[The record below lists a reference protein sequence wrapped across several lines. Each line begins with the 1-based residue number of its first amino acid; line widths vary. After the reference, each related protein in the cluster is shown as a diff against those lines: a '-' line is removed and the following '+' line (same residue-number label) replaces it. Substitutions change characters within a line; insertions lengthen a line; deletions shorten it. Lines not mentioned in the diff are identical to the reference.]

1 MTQPNGTYLA
11 TNTTLFS
18 AYHNQENGRVV
29 DFLFGGFAS
38 DSSVFKTYYQ
48 KDFTNYNNV
57 TLNPPCVLYSAQNIC
72 SGGVPAG
79 VYAGKTNF
87 QILLMLFPQMSTY
100 VKDPATYAV
109 GSYRD
114 AFAEEFAI
122 KAGGGIDA
130 SVIDL
135 WLPRFGKCT
144 GKYVE
149 SVYDKWTIPNPAT
162 LPANCQ

>member
-1 MTQPNGTYLA
+1 MA
-11 TNTTLFS
+11 
-18 AYHNQENGRVV
+18 
-29 DFLFGGFAS
+29 
-38 DSSVFKTYYQ
+38 
-48 KDFTNYNNV
+48 
-57 TLNPPCVLYSAQNIC
+57 
-72 SGGVPAG
+72 
-79 VYAGKTNF
+79 
-87 QILLMLFPQMSTY
+87 TY
-100 VKDPATYAV
+100 VKDPATYAT

-130 SVIDL
+130 TVIDL

-149 SVYDKWTIPNPAT
+149 SVYDKWTIPDPAT